1 MLTFSKIDLVVV
13 FVTLTVSFAVNV
25 FLSIVNIALNDLSSI
40 NHDIFTYIL
49 GFSTAVPYTLTLIS
63 EHLNTYTLSV

>member
-1 MLTFSKIDLVVV
+1 VLTFSKIDFVVV

-40 NHDIFTYIL
+40 NHDIFTYNL
-49 GFSTAVPYTLTLIS
+49 GFPTAVYVVYSCTMLFCWHMES
-63 EHLNTYTLSV
+63 

>member
-1 MLTFSKIDLVVV
+1 MLTFSKIDFVVV

-40 NHDIFTYIL
+40 NHDIFTYNL
-49 GFSTAVPYTLTLIS
+49 GFSTAVPYTSTLIS
-63 EHLNTYTLSV
+63 EHLNAYTLLV